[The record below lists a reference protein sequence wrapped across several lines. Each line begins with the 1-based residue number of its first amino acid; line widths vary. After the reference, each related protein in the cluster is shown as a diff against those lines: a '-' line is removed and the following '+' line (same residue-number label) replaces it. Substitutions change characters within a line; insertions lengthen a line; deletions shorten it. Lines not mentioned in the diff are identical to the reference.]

1 MADGSIL
8 VTGAD
13 GFIGSHL
20 VEALVAQGRK
30 VRAFVLYNALD
41 QRGWIDHLA
50 PGVAER
56 IEVVAGDI
64 RDAAA
69 LAEAMRGCDR
79 VLHLA
84 ALIGIPYSYVAPASY
99 IDVNVKGTLHVVEA
113 ARQLGVAKVVVTS
126 TSEVY
131 GTARRVPI
139 DEDHPLVGQSP
150 YAASKIGGDQI
161 ALSYW
166 RSFGV
171 PVCVVRPFNT
181 YGPRQSQRAII
192 PTIVTQIAAGADRIK
207 LGALTPT
214 RDLSH
219 VGDTVDGMIAA
230 LDCAAATG
238 ETINLG
244 SGHEIAIGDLARLI
258 AGLMGRKVAVETDQ
272 ARLRPK
278 GSEVER
284 LLADHSK
291 ARRLMNWSPRYGGP
305 DGLARGLEATIAWF
319 RDPANL
325 ARYRVGQYTV

>member
-1 MADGSIL
+1 MADDRIL

-20 VEALVAQGRK
+20 VEALVAGDRK
-30 VRAFVLYNALD
+30 VRAFVLYNSLD
-41 QRGWIDHLA
+41 QRGWLDHLA
-50 PGVAER
+50 PGTAER

-64 RDAAA
+64 RDGVA
-69 LAEAMRGCDR
+69 LQQAMRGCDR

-84 ALIGIPYSYVAPASY
+84 ALVGIPYSYAAPASY
-99 IDVNVKGTLHVVEA
+99 VDVNVKGTLNVVEA

-150 YAASKIGGDQI
+150 YAASKIGADQI
-161 ALSYW
+161 ALAYW

-171 PVCVVRPFNT
+171 KVTVVRPFNT
-181 YGPRQSQRAII
+181 YGPRQSTRAIV
-192 PTIVTQIAAGADRIK
+192 PTIITQIAAGAERIR

-214 RDLSH
+214 RDLSY
-219 VGDTVDGMIAA
+219 VTDTAAGMIAA
-230 LDCAAATG
+230 LDCDAAVG

-244 SGHEIAIGDLARLI
+244 SGHEIAVGDLAQLI
-258 AGLMGRKVAVETDQ
+258 AGLMGRKIAIDTE
-272 ARLRPK
+272 AERLRPK

-284 LLADHSK
+284 LLADNTK
-291 ARRLMNWSPRYGGP
+291 ARRLMNWGPAYGGA

-325 ARYRVGQYTV
+325 ARYRVGHYTV